1 MEPSDSQWASPL
13 VPVVKPNGTVRLCV
27 DFRRL
32 NEATPQLQTYIPQ
45 LDDIFGASRTVPGF
59 VKTRFM

>member
-13 VPVVKPNGTVRLCV
+13 VPVVKSNGSVRLCV
-27 DFRRL
+27 NFRKL

-45 LDDIFGASRTVPGF
+45 LDVFRSSNKQTRTIIDHN
-59 VKTRFM
+59 